1 MIVRTTYLDIL
12 RIISI
17 FSVIVIHV
25 SMDSWLNLKIY
36 SIDWQI
42 ANIFDSIS
50 RFAVPVFI
58 MVSGAL
64 FLNPKKTV
72 QFKTIFK
79 KYILRIVIAFIF
91 WSFLYATFNG
101 LSIYKEINIELL
113 KYIIKRFIIGEYHMW
128 FLYTIVGLYL
138 ITPFL
143 KKIVENRNLAKSFLV
158 LSFTF
163 SSLIPFLQLLPV
175 LNKTEVLTDKLN
187 LYFFLGYS
195 FYYMLGHYLY
205 TYEFSRQIKSIIYSL
220 GLLSLFCTILST
232 NLLITISKFDFLST
246 NYGYTVNLM
255 PNIVFMSSSVFLLIK
270 SLFYR
275 KELKRNELIIK
286 LSKLSF
292 GAYLIHVF
300 FIKILALISI
310 SSTSFTTIL
319 SVPVMS
325 ILVFIMSFLASYFL
339 SKIPYVNKYIL

>member
-270 SLFYR
+270 SLFYG
-275 KELKRNELIIK
+275 KELKRNELIIR

-300 FIKILALISI
+300 FIKILALMSI

>member
-1 MIVRTTYLDIL
+1 MTIRTTYLDIL

-25 SMDSWLNLKIY
+25 SMDSWLNLRIY

-64 FLNPKKTV
+64 FLNPEKRV
-72 QFKTIFK
+72 QYKTIFT

-91 WSFLYATFNG
+91 WSFLYAVFNG
-101 LSIYKEINIELL
+101 LSVYKEINIELL
-113 KYIIKRFIIGEYHMW
+113 KYIVKRFIIGEYHMW
-128 FLYTIVGLYL
+128 FLYTIIGIYL
-138 ITPFL
+138 VTPFL
-143 KKIVENRNLAKSFLV
+143 KKIVENKNLAKNFLV

-163 SSLIPFLQLLPV
+163 SSLIPFLQLLPI
-175 LNKTEVLTDKLN
+175 LNKTEILTDKLN

-195 FYYMLGHYLY
+195 FYYVLGHYFY
-205 TYEFSRQIKSIIYSL
+205 TYDFSKQIKNIIYSL
-220 GLLSLFCTILST
+220 GLLGLICTILST
-232 NLLITISKFDFLST
+232 NLLLTINKFEFLSS
-246 NYGYTVNLM
+246 NYGYAVNLM

-270 SLFYR
+270 SLFYG
-275 KELKRNELIIK
+275 KELKRNNLIIK

-300 FIKILALISI
+300 FIKIFEIISI
-310 SSTSFTTIL
+310 ASTSFITIL
-319 SVPVMS
+319 SVPVIS
-325 ILVFIMSFLASYFL
+325 ILVFIMSFLASYIL